1 MTRIEI
7 NDVSLHYPR
16 QPQPTL
22 AHLSLRV
29 ADGELLALLGPSG
42 SGKSTLLRL
51 IAGLLEPT
59 SGDIRFDGHSQ
70 RGVPAQQ
77 REAVLMFQKAYLFPF
92 LNVADNIRFGLRVR
106 GVPRPAQQAAVQR
119 MLALVELAGTERRYP
134 AQLSGGQQQRI
145 ALARALVTQ
154 PRVLLLD
161 EPFSSLDTAVR
172 RTLQEAVRRIQRD
185 TGVTTLLVTH
195 DLDEALMMADRVAV
209 LLDGQIA
216 ALGTPREVYSRP
228 PTHAAARFVG
238 VSTFLAGTLHGTRL
252 DTPAGN
258 LHVAL
263 PDPPAHPRPALFAV
277 RPEQMQI
284 QPTAIADR
292 QNCLPA
298 TVQECIYRGDTT
310 EYVLAVRGLPEGVR
324 VRCPATDHPHAAG
337 TAVWLH
343 IPPAALWEVAGQPPT
358 PPARQS

>member
-1 MTRIEI
+1 MTQIELA
-7 NDVSLHYPR
+7 NLSLHYPR
-16 QPQPTL
+16 QPAPTL
-22 AHLSLRV
+22 ADLSLTV

-42 SGKSTLLRL
+42 SGKSTLLRM

-92 LNVADNIRFGLRVR
+92 LNVADNIRFGLQVR
-106 GVPRPAQQAAVQR
+106 GMPRPAQQAAVQR

-161 EPFSSLDTAVR
+161 EPFSSLDPAVR
-172 RTLQEAVRRIQRD
+172 HTLQAAVRRIQRN

-209 LLDGQIA
+209 LLDGRIA

-228 PTHAAARFVG
+228 PTRAAARFVG
-238 VSTFLAGTLHGTRL
+238 VRTFLTGTLHGTRL
-252 DTPAGN
+252 ATPAGS
-258 LHVAL
+258 LHVAP
-263 PDPPAHPRPALFAV
+263 PDPPAAPRLATYAV

-284 QPTAIADR
+284 VATSGNDSDGSH
-292 QNCLPA
+292 NSLPA
-298 TVQECIYRGDTT
+298 TVQESIYRGDTT
-310 EYVLAVRGLPEGVR
+310 DYLLAVRGLPELVR
-324 VRCPATDHPHAAG
+324 VRCPATDHPHANGA
-337 TAVWLH
+337 AVWLH
-343 IPPAALWEVAGQPPT
+343 IPPDALWEVAE
-358 PPARQS
+358 